1 MILLTPPP
9 LARRTSMLSLFST
22 RSYPAGLLLFTLLGG
37 TLVGCGGGFPGQL
50 PPKPNWVVGDRFIP
64 QGNALHRQA
73 VGSVRGQLYIELRR
87 REAEEA
93 AFQALM
99 DDLYR
104 DFDAQ
109 LERGPAPNRGVPPL
123 PMPARSQLRS
133 RLQALSWSRLVSV
146 PERFFD
152 AAVNRQYSLALLLW
166 ADVEQALQEAPLEAG
181 ERADLR
187 AHLTPLF
194 STE

>member
-1 MILLTPPP
+1 MTLRTLSS
-9 LARRTSMLSLFST
+9 LVRRVSMRALFSA
-22 RSYPAGLLLFTLLGG
+22 RSYSVGVLLFTLLGG
-37 TLVGCGGGFPGQL
+37 ALIGCGSSFPGQL
-50 PPKPNWVVGDRFIP
+50 PPKPGWVVGDRFIP
-64 QGNALHRQA
+64 QGNASHRQA

-93 AFQALM
+93 AFQTLM
-99 DDLYR
+99 DELYR

-109 LERGPAPNRGVPPL
+109 LERGPSPSRGVPPL
-123 PMPARSQLRS
+123 PMPARAQLRS

-166 ADVEQALQEAPLEAG
+166 SDVEQALQEAQLEAG

>member
-1 MILLTPPP
+1 MILRVLSP
-9 LARRTSMLSLFST
+9 LVRRVSMHSLLSARSCLLAFLLSM
-22 RSYPAGLLLFTLLGG
+22 LLGG
-37 TLVGCGGGFPGQL
+37 AFVGCGGSFPGQL
-50 PPKPNWVVGDRFIP
+50 PPKPSWVVGDRFIP
-64 QGNALHRQA
+64 RGNAPHRQA

-87 REAEEA
+87 REAQEA

-99 DDLYR
+99 DELYR

-109 LERGPAPNRGVPPL
+109 LERGPAPDRGVPPL
-123 PMPARSQLRS
+123 PMSARSQLRS
-133 RLQALSWSRLVSV
+133 RLQDFSWSRLVSI

-152 AAVNRQYSLALLLW
+152 ASVNRQYSLALLLW
-166 ADVEQALQEAPLEAG
+166 SDVEQALQEAPLEAG